1 MASWDEQGGQ
11 EAVDPVPPCPY
22 LVRRG
27 QTPDFA
33 RRSNI
38 LPWQEALANQPK
50 KWRQL
55 TDDAGAPIKTLPDVG
70 APTGAARP
78 TQAVAPH
85 IVERELQE
93 KQAAAAKAD
102 MREIQVFAVFDT
114 LEEQDFKPN
123 GLPRV
128 DLVRTRANMTD
139 LTGTEIKEMWLA
151 YKQNQQN

>member
-1 MASWDEQGGQ
+1 MATWAEQGGQ
-11 EAVDPVPPCPY
+11 DEVEPVPPCAY

-27 QTPDFA
+27 QEPDYA

-55 TDDAGAPIKTLPDVG
+55 TDADGVPVTALPDPGAPPIG
-70 APTGAARP
+70 ARP
-78 TQAVAPH
+78 TEAVAPH
-85 IVERELQE
+85 IVEREVQE
-93 KQAAAAKAD
+93 KQKLAAQAD
-102 MREIQVFAVFDT
+102 MREIQIYAVFDT

-128 DLVRTRANMTD
+128 DLVRKRANMDD
-139 LTGTEIKEMWLA
+139 LTGTEIKEKWLE
-151 YKQNQQN
+151 YHKTRGS